1 MTQLEKFS
9 FHLPYRVIIKDTKY
23 GSIFNSLDF
32 VTSSNQSFDM
42 FNGNFDQLIKDK
54 ILKPYLRS
62 FDQLT
67 KECVQADYN
76 NGKPFV
82 PSCELSKWFKDAEDY
97 ILMIVDIINGKEDMS
112 LEKTLEWCPLNV
124 IQQLLKWHFQVGF
137 EKGEYIE
144 VTNEDNPY

>member
-9 FHLPYRVIIKDTKY
+9 LHLPYKVIIKDTKY
-23 GSIFNSLDF
+23 GGIFNSLDF
-32 VTSSNQSFDM
+32 VTSSNQSFDV

-76 NGKPFV
+76 DEPFV
-82 PSCELSKWFKDAEDY
+82 PKDE
-97 ILMIVDIINGKEDMS
+97 
-112 LEKTLEWCPLNV
+112 LEKLFPNCPNWIYIIGKPHVLEYFCKNGFDKSNIEWSV
-124 IQQLLKWHFQVGF
+124 IRQLLKWHFPIGF

-144 VTNEDNPY
+144 VTNENNPY